1 MMRRFQLGPPLLE
14 APLELNGLTHKR
26 WTRRATFDVIGI
38 AYLVAF
44 RAVGS
49 VVKVIYIIYPDEVPQ
64 KRPCAAELLKLR
76 YF

>member
-14 APLELNGLTHKR
+14 TPLELNGLTHKR
-26 WTRRATFDVIGI
+26 RSRRVTFDVIGI
-38 AYLVAF
+38 AYWVAF

-49 VVKVIYIIYPDEVPQ
+49 VVKVIYPDEVPQ